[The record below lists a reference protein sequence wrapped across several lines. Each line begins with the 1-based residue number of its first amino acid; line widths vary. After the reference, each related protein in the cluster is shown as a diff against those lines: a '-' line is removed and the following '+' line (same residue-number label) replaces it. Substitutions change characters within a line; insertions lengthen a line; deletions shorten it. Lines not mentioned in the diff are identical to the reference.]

1 MGDPYSTL
9 FSSSPTSQVS
19 AQATGLAV
27 LKEATAVA
35 SPPPTFYM
43 ELGYH
48 FILKMLQLHNWS
60 TSM

>member
-27 LKEATAVA
+27 LKEATAL
-35 SPPPTFYM
+35 PPLLPPFT
-43 ELGYH
+43 
-48 FILKMLQLHNWS
+48 WS
-60 TSM
+60 